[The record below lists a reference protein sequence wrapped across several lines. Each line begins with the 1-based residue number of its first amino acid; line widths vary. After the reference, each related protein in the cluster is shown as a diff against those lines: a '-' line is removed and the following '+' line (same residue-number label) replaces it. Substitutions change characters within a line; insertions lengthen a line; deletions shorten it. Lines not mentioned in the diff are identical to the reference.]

1 MTYTPSC
8 LSNSLSFSK
17 EYIVWMLFLPM
28 HLHDMPV
35 AVKQR
40 SVVNYVMY
48 IRIVADILFLD

>member
-1 MTYTPSC
+1 
-8 LSNSLSFSK
+8 
-17 EYIVWMLFLPM
+17 MLFLQTP
-28 HLHDMPV
+28 LHDMPV